1 MQYLIAKTIAA
12 TAITLMP
19 LVGVCA
25 ATVPTVGHIASG
37 VWNSPDRLASSPE
50 NPQVHYERG
59 AAEYAHAVASLLP
72 ATIARIE
79 SVHGRPFARP
89 VTVGVYVSR
98 EAFATGNGLGHPRA
112 AGVTFFG
119 HVTLSPILFSVQRQ
133 RLPAILTHEMSHAH
147 LQGWISALAYIQLP
161 NWFKEGLAVMVSGG
175 GGAEFVS
182 EIQARDAIRRGDRI
196 AIDSEGS
203 WRNLTGIKFEN
214 PSETPNGSR
223 IMMGYRQ
230 AGLFVTFLHD
240 RDAAGFSRMMAAVLD
255 GRQFGAAVTA
265 GYGRD
270 LRTLW
275 VDFLRANES

>member
-1 MQYLIAKTIAA
+1 MRYLIAKTIAA

-19 LVGVCA
+19 LVGVSA
-25 ATVPTVGHIASG
+25 ATAPTVRHLASG
-37 VWNSPDRLASSPE
+37 VWNSPDRLAASPE
-50 NPQVHYERG
+50 NPQVRYERG
-59 AAEYAHAVASLLP
+59 GTEYAHAVAALLP
-72 ATIARIE
+72 ATIARVE
-79 SVHGRPFARP
+79 SVHGRAFARP
-89 VTVGVYVSR
+89 VTVGVYVSQ
-98 EAFATGNGLGHPRA
+98 EAFATGNGLGHSRA

-119 HVTLSPILFSVQRQ
+119 HVTLSPILFSAQRQ
-133 RLPAILTHEMSHAH
+133 RLRAILTHEMSHAH
-147 LQGWISALAYIQLP
+147 LQGWISAMAYIQLP

-182 EIQARDAIRRGDRI
+182 EIEARDAIRRGDRI
-196 AIDSEGS
+196 VIDSEGS

-240 RDAAGFSRMMAAVLD
+240 RDGVGFARMMGAVLD
-255 GRQFGAAVTA
+255 GRQFGAAVMA

-270 LRTLW
+270 LRMLW

>member
-1 MQYLIAKTIAA
+1 MRYLIAKTIAA
-12 TAITLMP
+12 TAIALML
-19 LVGVCA
+19 LVGVSA
-25 ATVPTVGHIASG
+25 ATVPTVRHIASG
-37 VWNSPDRLASSPE
+37 VWNNPDRLTASPE

-59 AAEYAHAVASLLP
+59 GAEYAHAVAVLLP
-72 ATIARIE
+72 GAIARVE
-79 SVHGRPFARP
+79 AVHGRPFAGP
-89 VTVGVYVSR
+89 VTIGVYVSR
-98 EAFATGNGLGHPRA
+98 EAFATGNGLGHSRA

-119 HVTLSPILFSVQRQ
+119 HVTLSPILFSAQRQ
-133 RLPAILTHEMSHAH
+133 RIPAILTHEMSHAH
-147 LQGWISALAYIQLP
+147 LQSWISALAYIHLP

-182 EIQARDAIRRGDRI
+182 EIEARDAIRRGDRI

-203 WRNLTGIKFEN
+203 WRNLTGIKFEH

-240 RDAAGFSRMMAAVLD
+240 RDAAGFTRMMAAVLD
-255 GRQFGAAVTA
+255 GRPFGAAVMA

-270 LRTLW
+270 LWTLW
-275 VDFLRANES
+275 ADFLRANED

>member
-1 MQYLIAKTIAA
+1 
-12 TAITLMP
+12 MP
-19 LVGVCA
+19 LVSVSA
-25 ATVPTVGHIASG
+25 ATVPTAGHVASG

-59 AAEYAHAVASLLP
+59 GAEYAHAVAALLP
-72 ATIARIE
+72 ATIMRVE
-79 SVHGRPFARP
+79 SVQGRPFARP

-182 EIQARDAIRRGDRI
+182 EIEARDALRRGDRI